1 MNNSNSSI
9 VDKILYDAGD
19 FEEIQVT
26 LRLKKNIAFVGR
38 LISYQYSKSFDE
50 FVSEEI
56 IQAILSIGPDYL
68 NSNQSLKE
76 YSKQLLDEDDV

>member
-38 LISYQYSKSFDE
+38 LISYQYNKSFDE

-56 IQAILSIGPDYL
+56 IQAILSISTATF

-76 YSKQLLDEDDV
+76 YSKQLLDEDYV